1 MSLSQGRATFR
12 VIGRDDSG
20 AQRLA
25 DSRVTA
31 LLGSAQEVLED
42 DASAWALLRPGREAP
57 GGADVRERLHEVVDA
72 TRELTHARFAGLGS
86 VTWNGQRRSSG
97 ERHGDGASDPAPGV
111 VGLAV
116 HVVAAGRALRM
127 RGLAAD
133 PALVGSTADQRGPV
147 AFLGVPLLCGGRP
160 FGYLYVAD
168 KQQAD
173 EFTDDDE
180 ELLVPLAAA
189 VAAVLDPEAAEAV
202 ASDLD
207 APPAGGPPVAGRDP
221 STTSQRL
228 ARTAQRLL
236 AADAAAIVLPDA
248 DGAMRVAAVEGD
260 PWTDLAGGP
269 IPADRSLSA
278 LAMRA
283 RWTQA
288 VADAAT
294 DPRTAPATRS
304 PEIGPLLAAPV
315 LLDDDP
321 RAVLTVGRREPA
333 APFTKGD
340 AAVLTELATHAGLG
354 LDTADEPGPPSRDR
368 APTTVESAA
377 VALDADLTQ
386 RLILYAATMHT
397 LSAGERR
404 SRIVGELLRQASEL
418 HHQVQAAVGVA
429 VCGAGGRADDP

>member
-1 MSLSQGRATFR
+1 MSLPQGRATFR
-12 VIGRDDSG
+12 VSGEDDAG
-20 AQRLA
+20 AQGLA
-25 DSRVTA
+25 DGRVAA

-57 GGADVRERLHEVVDA
+57 GEADVRGRLHEVVDA
-72 TRELTHARFAGLGS
+72 TRELTRARFAGLGS
-86 VTWNGQRRSSG
+86 LTRDGELRFPG
-97 ERHGDGASDPAPGV
+97 ERHGDGGSDPAPGM
-111 VGLAV
+111 VGLAAR
-116 HVVAAGRALRM
+116 VVAAGRSLRL
-127 RGLAAD
+127 RGLATD
-133 PALVGSTADQRGPV
+133 PALVGSDHRVPV
-147 AFLGVPLLCGGRP
+147 AFLGVPLLCAGRP

-180 ELLVPLAAA
+180 GLLVPLAAT
-189 VAAVLDPEAAEAV
+189 VAAVLDPKAETV
-202 ASDLD
+202 AFDL
-207 APPAGGPPVAGRDP
+207 AIPPGGGPPVAGADP

-236 AADAAAIVLPDA
+236 AADAAAIVLPEA

-260 PWTDLAGGP
+260 PWTDLAGGA
-269 IPADRSLSA
+269 IPVDRSLSA

-283 RWTQA
+283 RRTQA

-304 PEIGPLLAAPV
+304 PDIGPLLAAPV
-315 LLDDDP
+315 LLNDDP
-321 RAVLTVGRREPA
+321 RAVLTVGRRETA
-333 APFTKGD
+333 APFTEGD

-354 LDTADEPGPPSRDR
+354 LDTVDEPAPSTGGP
-368 APTTVESAA
+368 APTIERVA

-397 LSAGERR
+397 LSAGQRR
-404 SRIVGELLRQASEL
+404 SRIVGELLRQANEL
-418 HHQVQAAVGVA
+418 HHQVQTAVGVA
-429 VCGAGGRADDP
+429 VRSAGCRVDDP